1 VGTIINVLAII
12 AGTLVG
18 LFLGRSFKKEIA
30 DTIQQGLA
38 LAVFL
43 IGAQMSLKE
52 TDTLV
57 VIFALVIGGWLGSW
71 LEIEEKLLA
80 FGHWVE
86 AKLAAEGEGRVA
98 AAFMTASLIYCV
110 GAMAIMG
117 SLEEGLTGKYD
128 TLLAKSLLDGV
139 SAIIFASTMGWG
151 VALSALSVGV
161 YQGSITLL
169 AGWIKA
175 FLSQAVIG
183 SMTVTG
189 GLLIAGIAFN
199 ILGYKPIRVGNLL
212 PAIPVAAILTI
223 IIK

>member
-1 VGTIINVLAII
+1 MGTIINVLAII
-12 AGTLVG
+12 AGTIIG
-18 LFLGRSFKKEIA
+18 IILGRSFKKDIA

-38 LAVFL
+38 LAVLL
-43 IGAQMSLKE
+43 IGAQMAAKE
-52 TDTLV
+52 TDTLI

-80 FGHWVE
+80 FGRWVE
-86 AKLAAEGEGRVA
+86 NKMAAQGEGKVA

-161 YQGSITLL
+161 YQGAITLL
-169 AGWIKA
+169 AGWIKG
-175 FLSQAVIG
+175 FLSQAVING
-183 SMTVTG
+183 MTVTG

-212 PAIPVAAILTI
+212 PAIPIAAILMLL
-223 IIK
+223 K

>member
-1 VGTIINVLAII
+1 MGTIINVLAII
-12 AGTLVG
+12 AGTIIG
-18 LFLGRSFKKEIA
+18 IILGRSFKKDIA

-38 LAVFL
+38 LAVLL
-43 IGAQMSLKE
+43 IGAQMAAKE
-52 TDTLV
+52 TDTLI

-80 FGHWVE
+80 FGRWVE
-86 AKLAAEGEGRVA
+86 NKMAAQGEGKVA

-161 YQGSITLL
+161 YQGAITLL
-169 AGWIKA
+169 AGWIKG
-175 FLSQAVIG
+175 FLSQAVING
-183 SMTVTG
+183 MTVTG
-189 GLLIAGIAFN
+189 GLLIVGIAFN

-212 PAIPVAAILTI
+212 PAIPIAAILMLL
-223 IIK
+223 K

>member
-1 VGTIINVLAII
+1 MGTIINFLAII
-12 AGTLVG
+12 AGTLLG

-38 LAVFL
+38 LAVLL
-43 IGAQMSLKE
+43 IGAQMALKDTE
-52 TDTLV
+52 TLL

-80 FGHWVE
+80 FGRWVE
-86 AKLAAEGEGRVA
+86 VKLAADGEGKVA
-98 AAFMTASLIYCV
+98 AAFMTTSLIYCV